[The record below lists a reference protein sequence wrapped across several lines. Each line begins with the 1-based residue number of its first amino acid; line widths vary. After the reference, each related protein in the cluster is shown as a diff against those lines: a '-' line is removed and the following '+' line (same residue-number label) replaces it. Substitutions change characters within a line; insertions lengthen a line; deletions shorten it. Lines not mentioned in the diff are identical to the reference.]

1 MKTLIA
7 KVRALWAKEPVL
19 ISSLL
24 PVLVT
29 VGVLTQAQV
38 STLTHVL
45 ATVGAVVAEVAAAF
59 GARSQVTPVKAAKK

>member
-1 MKTLIA
+1 MKSILV

-19 ISSLL
+19 VSTAL

-29 VGVLTQAQV
+29 IGVLTQAQL

-45 ATVGAVVAEVAAAF
+45 ASVGAVVAEVAAAF
-59 GARSQVTPVKAAKK
+59 GARSQVTPVKATKK